1 MRLFVVESGIF
12 RLSENHLSML
22 KNVQNIMNSSQQTQ
36 AVKHHCTTILINGK
50 YIFGETFLVAFVMMK
65 DKSAAKNQIK
75 RV

>member
-1 MRLFVVESGIF
+1 MVESGIF

-36 AVKHHCTTILINGK
+36 AVKHHCKTAILINGK